1 MILLDSAKP
10 FYKANFHLHTTNSD
24 GRRSPEEAIALYRE
38 QGYDV
43 LAITDHWCSRA
54 WNSIS
59 TCLAR

>member
-24 GRRSPEEAIALYRE
+24 GRRSPEEVIALYRE

-43 LAITDHWCSRA
+43 LAITDH
-54 WNSIS
+54 
-59 TCLAR
+59 